1 MLKNLYNLN
10 DKEKNN
16 KLVNVVKSGL
26 VDLESDFEE
35 ISEDEIKIEKR
46 HKIVNI
52 VKEIL
57 KFNKQNQSGEGLK
70 LLIPNQMLTRLPIV
84 LAQLK
89 AGNNSKKLKNEIRQ
103 MLHSFYRSKKLTKL
117 TLFKTWKQFL

>member
-70 LLIPNQMLTRLPIV
+70 LLIPNQMLSRLPIV

-89 AGNNSKKLKNEIRQ
+89 AVNNSKKLKNEIRQ

>member
-16 KLVNVVKSGL
+16 KLVNVIKSGL

-57 KFNKQNQSGEGLK
+57 KFNKQNQPGEGLK
-70 LLIPNQMLTRLPIV
+70 LLIPNQMLSRLPIV

-89 AGNNSKKLKNEIRQ
+89 AVNNSKKLKNEIRQ